1 MNPKE
6 KAAELMK
13 LFDVKYLRIRS
24 FTGKAIPVSMYDDQI
39 KECVLRAV
47 DLIIAEIEPSVSMD
61 VIIASVKFW
70 NEVKKEIE
78 AL

>member
-13 LFDVKYLRIRS
+13 LFDVKYLRIIS

-39 KECVLRAV
+39 KECALRAV
-47 DLIIAEIEPSVSMD
+47 NLVMETHPD
-61 VIIASVKFW
+61 VKHVTEYW
-70 NEVKKEIE
+70 QEVKKEIE
-78 AL
+78 LL

>member
-1 MNPKE
+1 MTPKE

-13 LFDVKYLRIRS
+13 LFDVKYLRIMS
-24 FTGKAIPVSMYDDQI
+24 FTGKSIPVSMYDDQI
-39 KECVLRAV
+39 KECALRAV
-47 DLIIAEIEPSVSMD
+47 DL
-61 VIIASVKFW
+61 VIKSLPQVMQVLEFW

>member
-6 KAAELMK
+6 KAAHLMK
-13 LFDVKYLRIRS
+13 LFDVKYLRIIF

-39 KECVLRAV
+39 KECALRAV
-47 DLIIAEIEPSVSMD
+47 DLVMESIPEIMEVLE
-61 VIIASVKFW
+61 FW
-70 NEVKKEIE
+70 QEVKKEIE

>member
-1 MNPKE
+1 MNPKD

-13 LFDVKYLRIRS
+13 LFDVKYLRIIS

-39 KECVLRAV
+39 KECALRAV
-47 DLIIAEIEPSVSMD
+47 NLMIELMISGYCYTEAKKM
-61 VIIASVKFW
+61 FW
-70 NEVKKEIE
+70 QQVKKEIE